1 MLFNLVT
8 RAELLPEDAAQAMT
22 EDATL
27 TEKATVEAA
36 EYLQRSGLEG
46 AAKVTNVKVTTDE
59 REVMRRHVCAAA
71 ALGYLTFIIDEK
83 HGVMKS
89 IYRVTKF
96 IFFVQ

>member
-1 MLFNLVT
+1 MP
-8 RAELLPEDAAQAMT
+8 PEDAAQALI

-59 REVMRRHVCAAA
+59 REVIRRHVCAAA
-71 ALGYLTFIIDEK
+71 ALGYLIFKIYVSLHNTQ
-83 HGVMKS
+83 
-89 IYRVTKF
+89 YRVCVKGLTLTS
-96 IFFVQ
+96 VLSPN